1 MNLQEMREQKKQKGY
16 SNEELAKLSGVP
28 LGTVQKVMSG
38 ATQNPR
44 RKTLAALE
52 LAFMGGKVSA
62 NAADASVSY
71 GKILAAQEP
80 SFVREAA
87 AVYQTERRVYTIEDI
102 YTLPDGVRAELI
114 DGQIYYM
121 ATPTRTH
128 QKIAG
133 EMYLAVASYIK
144 AHQGKCEVY
153 IPPFAVFL
161 CADDFTYVE
170 PDLSVICDLDKLDER
185 GCNGAPD
192 WIVEVVSPSSQR
204 MDYGIK
210 LFKYRMAGVREYW
223 IINPEKRVVMVYLFG
238 EEKEEAV
245 MYSFEDEVP
254 CSIYPDLKI
263 KPASLLWT

>member
-44 RKTLAALE
+44 RKTLVALE
-52 LAFMGGKVSA
+52 QALTEGKGSA
-62 NAADASVSY
+62 GTADASVSY
-71 GKILAAQEP
+71 GKIIAAQEP
-80 SFVREAA
+80 SFVCETAA
-87 AVYQTERRVYTIEDI
+87 AYQTERKVYTIDDI
-102 YTLPDGVRAELI
+102 YALPDGVRAELI

-121 ATPTRTH
+121 AMPTRTH

-133 EMYLAVASYIK
+133 EMYLAVANYIK
-144 AHQGKCEVY
+144 AHHGKCEVY

-161 CADDFTYVE
+161 YGDDSTYVE

-204 MDYGIK
+204 IDYSIK
-210 LFKYRMAGVREYW
+210 LFKYRTAGVREYW
-223 IINPEKRVVMVYLFG
+223 TINPEKRVVIVYLFG
-238 EEKEEAV
+238 KEKEESV
-245 MYSFEDEVP
+245 MYSFEEEIP